1 MYYRVGNKNENL
13 IETTS
18 VELATE
24 LHNISL
30 EEIFETYGVEDE
42 DELEGILD
50 DELFFDS
57 EGHFGA
63 GIYYN
68 GVCCCDSIESL
79 KSYFG
84 VGVDSLNDSV
94 VFVFEGDQM
103 GTCNDGE
110 VVIPTEL
117 VETLNIEVLK

>member
-13 IETTS
+13 LETAS

-24 LHNISL
+24 LHNVSL

-42 DELEGILD
+42 GELEEVLE

-68 GVCCCDSIESL
+68 GVCCCESLEAL

-84 VGVDSLNDSV
+84 VGVDSLDDSV
-94 VFVFEGDQM
+94 VFVFEGDWM
-103 GTCNDGE
+103 GSCNDGE
-110 VVIPTEL
+110 VVNPTKL
-117 VETLNIEVLK
+117 VEALNIEVLK